1 MMHELESSELFDK
14 ELEDILV
21 SQSLKSSK
29 IASLFSITYG
39 LTPYHFY
46 QPHCRDLFDLAINFN
61 GEERTIGALGLELT
75 RVTGRILSDS
85 KDLIS
90 RFVDSPNAEETFLQ
104 KESAERVKLLY
115 RWRNVKSSA
124 EKILAASESLDTDK
138 MNVALNELDES
149 TAVSSTTSLDASGW
163 GVMLFDWLAEEGS
176 EEAFPT
182 PFFELNDSLSG
193 GLRRGEFVVVGGYTS
208 HGKSVLVDQML
219 DFIASE
225 KPEVRCHLY
234 MTEMTF
240 LERGQRLLA
249 RETGIPLRDIR
260 QKAFSKQQ
268 YSQIVDVLKNL
279 KYGASLA
286 SQSTIDDVCRDI
298 IRCEWDVCIVDL
310 MHGFDHD
317 NPYEMDKITRRLAAA
332 SKGNGK
338 NKGTTIIAT
347 SHFNDVN
354 AQGKTYNPNQRP
366 GLRSL
371 KGSTSIKQ
379 NADHIIF
386 IHREREDDRLTNF
399 GKIWTEKARNGSL
412 TNDIEVRLDTASMRF
427 VRR

>member
-1 MMHELESSELFDK
+1 MSSLESSDICDK

-39 LTPYHFY
+39 LAPSHFY
-46 QPHCRDLFDLAINFN
+46 QPHCRDLFDLAVDFN
-61 GEERTIGALGLELT
+61 GQDRTVGALALELT
-75 RVTGRILSDS
+75 RVTGRTLADS
-85 KDLIS
+85 KDLVG
-90 RFVDSPNAEETFLQ
+90 RFIGSPDAEETFLQ
-104 KESAERVKLLY
+104 KESAERVKLLH

-138 MNVALNELDES
+138 MNSALSELDES

-163 GVMLFDWLAEEGS
+163 GGVLFDWLAEEGS
-176 EEAFPT
+176 EEAFAT
-182 PFFELNDSLSG
+182 PFFELNNSLAG

-208 HGKSVLVDQML
+208 HGKSVLVDQLL
-219 DFIASE
+219 DFIVAE
-225 KPEVRCHLY
+225 NPGTRCHLY

-240 LERGQRLLA
+240 LERGQRLIA

-260 QKAFSKQQ
+260 QKSFSKQQ
-268 YSQIVDVLKNL
+268 YSQIIDVLKNL
-279 KYGASLA
+279 KYGASLT

-298 IRCEWDVCIVDL
+298 IRCEWDVCVVDL

-317 NPYEMDKITRRLAAA
+317 NPYEMDRIVRRLAAA
-332 SKGNGK
+332 SKGNGR
-338 NKGTTIIAT
+338 NKGTTVIAT

-379 NADHIIF
+379 NADHIVF
-386 IHREREDDRLTNF
+386 VHREREDDRLTNF

-412 TNDIEVRLDTASMRF
+412 TDDIHVRLDTASMRF